1 MMETM
6 IRARGL
12 RKTYGALVALD
23 NFSLEVSKGSIVGI
37 LGPNGAGKTTALECM
52 LGTKKPDRGEVAI
65 FGKDP
70 VKDRKSVFEK
80 VGVQFQATGY
90 PEKITVGELVEGTR
104 VLYRKPAD
112 SAELLRT
119 FGLEDKRKAFVAA
132 LSGGERQRLFVV
144 LALLPDPEVVFLD
157 ELTTGLDPR
166 TRKEV
171 WSCLLKQKERGRT
184 IILTSHFMDEV
195 EALCDE
201 IRILMHGREV
211 FAGTVSE
218 AVAATGCERFEDA
231 YLQLTQEDEV

>member
-1 MMETM
+1 M

-12 RKTYGALVALD
+12 RKTYGSLVALED
-23 NFSLEVSKGSIVGI
+23 FSLEVSKGSIVGI

-65 FGKDP
+65 LGKDP
-70 VKDRKSVFEK
+70 VKDRKSIFEK
-80 VGVQFQATGY
+80 VGVQFQATGF
-90 PEKITVGELVEGTR
+90 PEKIKVWELVEGTR

-112 SAELLRT
+112 SLELLRT
-119 FGLEDKRKAFVAA
+119 FGLEDKRKAYVAS

-166 TRKEV
+166 ARKEV

-184 IILTSHFMDEV
+184 IVLTSHFMDEV
-195 EALCDE
+195 ETLCDE
-201 IRILMHGREV
+201 IRILLHGREV
-211 FAGTVSE
+211 FAGTVRE
-218 AVAATGCERFEDA
+218 AVARTGCERFEDA